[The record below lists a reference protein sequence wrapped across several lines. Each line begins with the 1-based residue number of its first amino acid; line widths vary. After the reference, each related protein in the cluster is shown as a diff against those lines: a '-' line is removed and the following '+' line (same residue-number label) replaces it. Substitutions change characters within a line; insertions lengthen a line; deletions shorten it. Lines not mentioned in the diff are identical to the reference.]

1 MLLYKKIFYICTVL
15 VYYNTT
21 MKAMIE
27 INKLNFKYGKQNRLF
42 DQLSF
47 TEQAGHIVGLLGK
60 NGAGKST
67 LLKLMSGL
75 LEAPKKSI
83 NIMGETPFDRHPR
96 FLEEVYLVP
105 EEYELPS
112 VKIGEYV
119 KAYAP
124 FYPHFDTEKLH
135 KILLDF
141 ELNSKNRLSKLSYG
155 QRKKFMIAFAL
166 STNCKLLLLDEPTN
180 GLDIPSKA
188 IFRKV
193 VAASLTDD
201 QLVIISTHQ
210 VKDVEN
216 LIDTLLILDHGQV
229 RMHSPVWDIAQK
241 YAFATVSRLND
252 GEVLYSET
260 APGGYKVIS
269 EAGATS
275 SNIDMELL
283 FNALTHH
290 TNLKL

>member
-1 MLLYKKIFYICTVL
+1 
-15 VYYNTT
+15 
-21 MKAMIE
+21 MIE
-27 INKLNFKYGKQNRLF
+27 INKLNFKYGKQAKLF

-47 TEQAGHIVGLLGK
+47 KEQAGCIVGLLGK

-75 LEAPKKSI
+75 LEAPQQPI
-83 NIMGETPFDRHPR
+83 TIMGETPFDRYPR

-119 KAYAP
+119 KAHAP
-124 FYPHFDTEKLH
+124 FYPRFDTGKLQQ
-135 KILLDF
+135 ILLDF
-141 ELNSKNRLSKLSYG
+141 ELNTKNRLSKLSYG

-193 VAASLTDD
+193 VAASLNDD
-201 QLVIISTHQ
+201 QLVVISTHQ

-216 LIDTLLILDHGQV
+216 LIDTLLVLDQGQV
-229 RMHSPVWDIAQK
+229 KMHSPVWDIAHN
-241 YAFATVSRLND
+241 YAFSTVSRLND

-260 APGGYKVIS
+260 APGGYKVIT
-269 EAGATS
+269 EDNTTA

-283 FNALTHH
+283 FNAVIHNA
-290 TNLKL
+290 NLK

>member
-1 MLLYKKIFYICTVL
+1 
-15 VYYNTT
+15 
-21 MKAMIE
+21 MKTLIE
-27 INKLNFKYGKQNRLF
+27 INKLNFKYGKQTELF
-42 DQLSF
+42 NQLSF
-47 TEQAGHIVGLLGK
+47 TEQAGRIVGLLGK

-75 LEAPKKSI
+75 LEAPKKPI
-83 NIMGETPFDRHPR
+83 TILGEPPFDRSPR

-112 VKIGEYV
+112 VKISEYV

-124 FYPHFDTEKLH
+124 FYPRFDTDKLH
-135 KILLDF
+135 QILLDF
-141 ELNSKNRLSKLSYG
+141 ELNSKNSLSKLSYG
-155 QRKKFMIAFAL
+155 QRKKFLIAFAL
-166 STNCKLLLLDEPTN
+166 STNCKVLLLDEPTN
-180 GLDIPSKA
+180 GLDIPSKSV
-188 IFRKV
+188 FRKV

-229 RMHSPVWDIAQK
+229 KLHSSVWDIAQK
-241 YAFATVSRLND
+241 YAFTTVSRLND

-269 EAGATS
+269 EAGAS
-275 SNIDMELL
+275 APASNIDMELL
-283 FNALTHH
+283 FNAVINNA
-290 TNLKL
+290 NLKL